1 MTRHHKQNRGQL
13 AFAAALFG
21 AAAVFAGSASGAN
34 TSTEAREVSGFDR
47 VVMRSVGELTISQGA
62 SEALEI
68 EAEPHLLPKIGSEV
82 RDGVLYL
89 EILAPQFNTQYPLR
103 FRLTVKELDG
113 LDSMASANVHIGTLR
128 SNSLELKLTGSG
140 DIHIDALDAAQ
151 VETHL
156 TGAGNVSIDGGQV
169 DRQTL
174 QLQGSGDYATGGMT
188 SRAARVNIAG
198 SGNVTVHASELLEVR
213 ISGSGDVQYVGTPRI
228 EQDIS
233 GAGNVSPA
241 PAW

>member
-1 MTRHHKQNRGQL
+1 MNHQRKEKRSQRTL
-13 AFAAALFG
+13 AAILFG
-21 AAAVFAGSASGAN
+21 VAAVFATSVGAAD
-34 TSTEAREVSGFDR
+34 TQTEARNVAGFDR
-47 VVMRSVGELTISQGA
+47 VVMRAVGELTINQGA

-68 EAEPHLLPKIGSEV
+68 EAEPQLLPKIGSEV

-89 EILAPQFNTQYPLR
+89 EILAPQFTTQYPLR
-103 FRLTVKELDG
+103 FRLTVKQLEG
-113 LDSMASANVHIGTLR
+113 LDSMASANVRIGTLR
-128 SNSLELKLTGSG
+128 SESLELKLTGSG
-140 DIHIDALDAAQ
+140 GIRIDALDAAQ

-156 TGAGNVSIDGGQV
+156 AGAGNVSIHGGQV

-174 QLQGSGDYATGGMT
+174 QLQGSGDYATGEMK
-188 SRAARVNIAG
+188 SRAVRVNIAG